1 MTGRS
6 GQARSQRK
14 AGRSCRGRR
23 LCAAAAGN
31 SLQGGVLS
39 CKHSTTSWPDVSG
52 TLSSLSYGSTA
63 RTQLSCAKKIEQTHG
78 SSVPK
83 ACLSE
88 RIASFPL
95 PAAALS
101 LYRFGC
107 LQSTPPKTMK
117 KSGPFSHGRKVRIVY
132 LGAPD
137 RRIFLQ
143 PVLYETRQH
152 VFRPLHLYRPSRQTL
167 PELGEFQKQKR
178 KSTESYDSA
187 LFI

>member
-1 MTGRS
+1 M
-6 GQARSQRK
+6 QALDHVL
-14 AGRSCRGRR
+14 AGCNGHPI
-23 LCAAAAGN
+23 LPFLWIHDEDAA
-31 SLQGGVLS
+31 VL
-39 CKHSTTSWPDVSG
+39 
-52 TLSSLSYGSTA
+52 
-63 RTQLSCAKKIEQTHG
+63 RKKIEQIHS

-95 PAAALS
+95 PSGALS

-107 LQSTPPKTMK
+107 LQTNPPKTMK
-117 KSGPFSHGRKVRIVY
+117 KSGPFSHGRKVRILY